1 MRMPIAIVLVSFMSL
16 AAADAEAQVSIG
28 VAVGLSHQEAGA
40 GDSPYLA
47 PGFGGTGL
55 SGIGMFDAAI
65 HPRVSLG
72 GEISLAGDITG
83 QQTERAAS
91 GSNVLTSQHH
101 DTIYSGVLK
110 FGSRSSDRVRA
121 AAVVGGGIAQRS
133 TDRAGDFQPGG
144 AFPSHGEAVHEV
156 LSDTVFAVTGGVD
169 VAAGLNEH
177 VALLVLGR
185 VYILKDDD
193 LLPDGVVHR
202 GVSSVIYRLAGGVQ
216 IRF

>member
-1 MRMPIAIVLVSFMSL
+1 MRMPILIVLVSFVSL
-16 AAADAEAQVSIG
+16 AAADADAQVSIG

-40 GDSPYLA
+40 SAAPYLG
-47 PGFGGTGL
+47 PGFGGTSR

-65 HPRVSLG
+65 NPRVSIG
-72 GEISLAGDITG
+72 GEISLAADITG
-83 QQTERAAS
+83 QQTEQAAS
-91 GSNVLTSQHH
+91 GSNSLTSQHH

-110 FGSRSSDRVRA
+110 FGSRSTDRVRA
-121 AAVVGGGIAQRS
+121 SGVVGGGIAQRS

-156 LSDTVFAVTGGVD
+156 LSDTVFAVTGGLD

-177 VALLVLGR
+177 VALLAIGR

-193 LLPDGVVHR
+193 LLPDGIVHR

-216 IRF
+216 VRF